1 MKKAVVA
8 FIFFHIIFLS
18 VKAQYNQVWVFG
30 DSCGIS
36 FNQNV
41 NGEFQTSC
49 FDSKLTILG
58 AHVSMSKKNQLLF
71 TVNPN
76 TLQQADRYQV
86 YNKNFDIMENG
97 DSILTFTQV
106 LNGINIIPSSLDS
119 NKFFIFHRSFG
130 PSKELYSVVDMS
142 YNNGLGK
149 ITKKNTDLGLYHQ
162 PYNFM
167 VERAWIKH
175 ANGRDWW
182 LLLHPFL
189 SDEFQAYL
197 FANDTLTFQH
207 RQYIGPFMGT
217 TESPGWM
224 AVSPDGSKI
233 ANCSI
238 FGQLYL
244 YDFDRCSGNLSNY
257 KSIQQNSTSIFLSCE
272 FSKKGILYLTKN
284 SSLYQ
289 LNVNDENPQLVEIWN
304 RYERDGCLFR
314 MKLGP
319 DDKIYVAS
327 SALLNQQCFSSN
339 PNRPYMIENTHL
351 SVIEKPDELGFA
363 CQFVPYK
370 IPTCNKRTLG
380 SLPNS
385 PHYDLGALA
394 GSGCDTIWPG
404 HNDKEN
410 SLYFHLYPNPSQ
422 NEVQINCGNCGY
434 DESKNYFMHDAA
446 GRRVLAGTFTGRTLE
461 LTLENLQRGVY
472 FLELRYNNQKEVK
485 KIIKI

>member
-1 MKKAVVA
+1 MKTLLL
-8 FIFFHIIFLS
+8 FISLLLTCIESYSQRNGFWI
-18 VKAQYNQVWVFG
+18 FG
-30 DSCGIS
+30 DSCALK
-36 FNQNV
+36 FNSNNIECAFSPIRAVGQIAVMNDKSG
-41 NGEFQTSC
+41 NLQF
-49 FDSKLTILG
+49 I
-58 AHVSMSKKNQLLF
+58 VSSNNIQD
-71 TVNPN
+71 VE
-76 TLQQADRYQV
+76 RYQV

-224 AVSPDGSKI
+224 AVSLDGSKI
-233 ANCSI
+233 ANCNVY
-238 FGQLYL
+238 GQLYV
-244 YDFDRCSGNLSNY
+244 YDFDRCSGYLSNY
-257 KSIQQNSTSIFLSCE
+257 KNFDFNIDPGYGSCE
-272 FSKKGILYLTKN
+272 FSFNGLLYLTSYYK
-284 SSLYQ
+284 LYQ
-289 LNVNDENPQLVEIWN
+289 LDLKSDNPSPTLIWDRGDNV
-304 RYERDGCLFR
+304 GCLR
-314 MKLGP
+314 RLLRGP
-319 DDKIYVAS
+319 DKKIYIAS
-327 SALLNQQCFSSN
+327 WGANSQCSSLFQN
-339 PNRPYMIENTHL
+339 TPYVLQNTHL
-351 SVIEKPDELGFA
+351 SVIEKPDELGLA

-370 IPTCNKRTLG
+370 IPTCGKRTTG
-380 SLPNS
+380 GLPNFLN
-385 PHYDLGALA
+385 YDLGALA

-404 HNDKEN
+404 HNGKEN

-434 DESKNYFMHDAA
+434 DESKNYFMYDAA

-472 FLELRYNNQKEVK
+472 FLELRYKNQKAVK
-485 KIIKI
+485 KVVKI